1 MAEVPGVLPAP
12 NSVLVRRPATTDQ
25 TLAERSRETERER
38 LNDTARIEAR
48 DARDIERF
56 DDRRA
61 RLDQLRADEFR
72 EILRQRELGTEVL
85 DRQIDNRRRFSDVQ
99 DRVEQRRRIDRQV
112 ADSELVRDI
121 QSTQLGTDQAIIDRE
136 RRLVG
141 DRAQADARS
150 LERDLLA
157 DRRPRVDA

>member
-25 TLAERSRETERER
+25 TLAERSRETERE
-38 LNDTARIEAR
+38 
-48 DARDIERF
+48 
-56 DDRRA
+56 